1 VSAITVI
8 CYFHIIIHFYLM
20 DQDSATSLSIFLI
33 IVSISGLC
41 CVTNYCYRRRRD
53 PSPSM
58 LDEREI
64 ADLTEA

>member
-1 VSAITVI
+1 
-8 CYFHIIIHFYLM
+8 M
-20 DQDSATSLSIFLI
+20 DQDGATSLSIFLI

-41 CVTNYCYRRRRD
+41 YVTNYCYRRRRD